1 MPDRPTLTLAH
12 SPDPD
17 DAFMWWPITGKVAP
31 DGTPLSPPVLDTGR
45 LTYRALPADIEVL
58 NRRAAEQ
65 ADLDITA
72 ISFRNYCDI
81 KNRYVL
87 TACGSSFGLGYGP
100 KLVCKAEHAGDV
112 ASFAA
117 SVAAG
122 KARIAIPG
130 KRTTAFLLFG
140 LILQDALGEGQEAA
154 GKDALRR
161 ALKHADTFVEMPFD
175 KIIPAIARGEV
186 DAGLVIHE
194 GQLLFEQAGLRM
206 VIDVGQ
212 WWHKSTGLPTPLG
225 ANAIKRDLETRFGTG
240 TLDEV
245 ASTLSRSIMH
255 AMSNRRESL
264 EYTMPFALANSARS
278 GQASGEPPTLD
289 RVDRYVSMYVN
300 EWTLDMRDAGLVAVR
315 TLLKRGFQAGLCADP
330 GEVDLV
336 G

>member
-17 DAFMWWPITGKVAP
+17 DAFMWWPITGKVGP
-31 DGTPLSPPVLDTGR
+31 DGKPLSPPVLDTGR
-45 LTYRALPADIEVL
+45 FLYRALPADIEVL
-58 NRRAAEQ
+58 NRRAAED

-81 KNRYVL
+81 KDRYAL
-87 TACGSSFGLGYGP
+87 TACGSSFGLAYGP
-100 KLVCKAEHAGDV
+100 KLVCKAERAGDV
-112 ASFAA
+112 AAFAD
-117 SVAAG
+117 S
-122 KARIAIPG
+122 KTRIAIPG

-140 LILQDALGEGQEAA
+140 LILQEAGGTKALQA
-154 GKDALRR
+154 KD
-161 ALKHADTFVEMPFD
+161 KFVEMPFD
-175 KIIPAIARGEV
+175 KIIPAIAKGEV

-225 ANAIKRDLETRFGTG
+225 ANAIRRDLETRFGKG

-255 AMSNRRESL
+255 AMSNRKESL
-264 EYTMPFALANSARS
+264 EYTMPFALANATRS

-300 EWTLDMRDAGLVAVR
+300 EWTMDMRDAGLVAVR
-315 TLLKRGFQAGLCADP
+315 TLLKRGFEAGLCGDP
-330 GEVDLV
+330 GVIDVV

>member
-1 MPDRPTLTLAH
+1 MPDRPQLTLSH

-17 DAFMWWPITGKVAP
+17 DAFMWWPITGKVSP
-31 DGTPLSPPVLDTGR
+31 GGELLSPPVLDTGR
-45 LTYRALPADIEVL
+45 FSYRAVPADIEVL
-58 NRRAAEQ
+58 NRRAAEKG
-65 ADLDITA
+65 DLDITA

-81 KNRYVL
+81 KDRYAL

-100 KLVCKAEHAGDV
+100 KLVCKAERTGDV
-112 ASFAA
+112 ATFAA
-117 SVAAG
+117 DLASG
-122 KARIAIPG
+122 KTRIAIPG
-130 KRTTAFLLFG
+130 KRTTAFLFFA
-140 LILQDALGEGQEAA
+140 LILQESA
-154 GKDALRR
+154 GNDSLRR
-161 ALKHADTFVEMPFD
+161 ALKHASAFVEMPFD
-175 KIIPAIARGEV
+175 TIIPAIARGEV

-194 GQLLFEQAGLRM
+194 GQVLYEQAGLRM

-212 WWHKSTGLPTPLG
+212 WWQKTTGLPTPLG
-225 ANAIKRDLETRFGTG
+225 ANAIKRDLDTRFGTG

-264 EYTMPFALANSARS
+264 EYTMPFALANANRS
-278 GQASGEPPTLD
+278 GKASGEPPTLE

-315 TLLKRGFQAGLCADP
+315 TLLKRGFEAGLCGDP